1 MKFLPSIIVSSGL
14 IVKLI
19 GSTPLNGKLEVES
32 APFFVKS
39 MIANNSPAIIGS
51 PSRLLIPGEL
61 DTVSTSVI
69 ATPLLNSELEP
80 SLNIITLSSWPVL
93 EIVELR
99 PSAMARR
106 DTMTATEPAIPIII
120 TNEDPDLSRMD
131 LRFILVTDKTCLI
144 KLILIFP

>member
-1 MKFLPSIIVSSGL
+1 MD
-14 IVKLI
+14 
-19 GSTPLNGKLEVES
+19 S
-32 APFFVKS
+32 APFFFKS
-39 MIANNSPAIIGS
+39 IIANNSPAIIGS

-61 DTVSTSVI
+61 ETVSISVI

-80 SLNIITLSSWPVL
+80 SLSIITLSSCPVF

-99 PSAMARR
+99 PSAMASRE
-106 DTMTATEPAIPIII
+106 TITATEPAIPTII
-120 TNEDPDLSRMD
+120 TNEEPDLSMID

>member
-1 MKFLPSIIVSSGL
+1 
-14 IVKLI
+14 
-19 GSTPLNGKLEVES
+19 
-32 APFFVKS
+32 

-61 DTVSTSVI
+61 ETVSISVI

-80 SLNIITLSSWPVL
+80 SLSIITLSSCPVF

-99 PSAMARR
+99 PSAMASRE
-106 DTMTATEPAIPIII
+106 TITATEPAIPTII
-120 TNEDPDLSRMD
+120 TNEEPDLSMID